1 MIAMT
6 RVVFRAFPATLP
18 RRDVLR
24 QLALFGGAGLAVWL
38 LTATYGL
45 DLSPGFF

>member
-6 RVVFRAFPATLP
+6 RVVFRAFSVTLP

-24 QLALFGGAGLAVWL
+24 QLALLCGAGLAVWV

-45 DLSPGFF
+45 HLSPGFF